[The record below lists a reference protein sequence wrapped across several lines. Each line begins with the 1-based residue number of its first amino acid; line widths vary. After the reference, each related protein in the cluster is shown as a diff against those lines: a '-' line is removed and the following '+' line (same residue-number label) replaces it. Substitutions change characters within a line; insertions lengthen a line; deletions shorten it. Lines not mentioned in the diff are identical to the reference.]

1 MDAAES
7 IGIKDF
13 EGIELTGDRRLLLAT
28 GQWKD
33 FSRLPEWISLVEP
46 YLAPFLAN
54 KGMVGL
60 DLPSVDYLVS
70 KKLPARN
77 KL

>member
-1 MDAAES
+1 M
-7 IGIKDF
+7 
-13 EGIELTGDRRLLLAT
+13 LLAT

-33 FSRLPEWISLVEP
+33 FSRLPEWISPVEP

-54 KGMVGL
+54 KGRVGL
-60 DLPSVDYLVS
+60 DLPSVDCLVS